1 VSISCL
7 DPNKAVPKS
16 KGRWMKKRKEKGLLG
31 KRSLTKTLL
40 KEIKYQTK
48 NKINRRRK
56 EEVKEGK
63 IE

>member
-1 VSISCL
+1 
-7 DPNKAVPKS
+7 
-16 KGRWMKKRKEKGLLG
+16 MKEEKKKGLLG

-48 NKINRRRK
+48 NKINRRK
-56 EEVKEGK
+56 EEVKQGK

>member
-1 VSISCL
+1 LLDLVVSISCL

-16 KGRWMKKRKEKGLLG
+16 KGRWMNEEKKKGLLG

-48 NKINRRRK
+48 NKINRRKRR
-56 EEVKEGK
+56 G
-63 IE
+63 